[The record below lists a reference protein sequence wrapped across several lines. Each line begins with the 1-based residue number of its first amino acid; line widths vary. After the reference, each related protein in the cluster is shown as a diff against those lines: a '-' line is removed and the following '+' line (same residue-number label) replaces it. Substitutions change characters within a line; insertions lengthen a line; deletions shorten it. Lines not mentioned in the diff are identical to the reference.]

1 MSERETDTLSKV
13 CVCKADKENRR
24 LNSIALLPVSSLG
37 GAPINSVC
45 WIERESFRIG
55 ETNKMLLEQNSFP
68 KATNIPLPC

>member
-37 GAPINSVC
+37 GAPINSV
-45 WIERESFRIG
+45 
-55 ETNKMLLEQNSFP
+55 LD
-68 KATNIPLPC
+68 